1 MLIFAFKF
9 KPLFVMIKNLMFDLG
24 GVIMDIRRQNCVD
37 AFKELGMEDPDR
49 FLGEYAQSGPFADI
63 ENGTSTPEMF
73 REAMRGLIGHEV
85 TDGQIDEAFGKFLIG
100 IPLHRLEEL
109 RQLKE
114 KFSLYLLSNTNPI
127 MWADGIARNF
137 AQEGHD
143 VGFYFKDG
151 VRSYKAGVMKP
162 DPEIFRIAGR
172 QFGIKPEET
181 IFLDD
186 SEANCKAAE
195 ALGFKTIW
203 VRPGTEF
210 YQLLKEFPG
219 LEIN

>member
-1 MLIFAFKF
+1 
-9 KPLFVMIKNLMFDLG
+9 MIKNLMFDLG

-37 AFKELGMEDPDR
+37 AFKSLGMTDPDE
-49 FLGEYAQSGPFADI
+49 FLGEYSQSGPFASI
-63 ENGTSTPEMF
+63 ENGESTPAQF
-73 REAMRGLIGHEV
+73 RDDVRRIIGNDGL
-85 TDGQIDEAFGKFLIG
+85 TDSQIDEAFGKFLVG

-109 RQLKE
+109 RRLKE
-114 KFSLYLLSNTNPI
+114 HFNLYLLSNTNPI

-143 VGFYFKDG
+143 VNYYFKDK

-162 DPEIFRIAGR
+162 DPEIFRCTER
-172 QFGIKPEET
+172 KFGIKPDET

-186 SEANCKAAE
+186 SKKNCEAAE
-195 ALGFKTIW
+195 ALGFHAIW

-210 YQLLKEFPG
+210 YQLLKEYPG
-219 LEIN
+219 LELK